1 VKQQLYRGLWLSVTV
16 GAGLW
21 LALAVAFSAAQAAAP
36 APFSQ
41 SPLATPIPRRIQQV
55 VPAPL
60 PSVTVEPYQVS
71 PLRIDDVER
80 PLLGDPSA
88 LWIGAAG
95 LLLLGGSA
103 VLVVTRRR

>member
-1 VKQQLYRGLWLSVTV
+1 MKAKLHRGLWRSVALGV
-16 GAGLW
+16 G
-21 LALAVAFSAAQAAAP
+21 LALALTFSTAQSAAP
-36 APFSQ
+36 APITQ

-71 PLRIDDVER
+71 PLRIDDIER

-95 LLLLGGSA
+95 LLLLGGSVA
-103 VLVVTRRR
+103 LVVTRRR